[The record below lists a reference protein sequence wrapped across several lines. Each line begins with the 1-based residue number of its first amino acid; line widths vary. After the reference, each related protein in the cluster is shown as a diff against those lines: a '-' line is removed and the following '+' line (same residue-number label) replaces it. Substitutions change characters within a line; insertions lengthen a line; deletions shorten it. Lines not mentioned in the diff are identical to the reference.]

1 MISLAAVLSA
11 AAVALA
17 LSDARGRTARAMIH
31 ALPRAPELTSA
42 SRVGPAMCGLAGAAV
57 AQHLGGWT
65 GVVVGAGAGAG
76 AWAAVRAAPRRA
88 RLAADRRLLQ
98 AIPLGCDL
106 LAACV
111 SAGASPQAATRA
123 VAEAVPGPLADVLH
137 GVARSLALGGS
148 ATQAWAPYAD
158 GPAALRT
165 LAVVL
170 CRASL
175 SGASPA
181 PMLDALAV
189 DQRERQRLAG
199 EAAARRAGVAM
210 VAPLGLCFLPA
221 FVLLGVVPL
230 VAGLLGGGLDL
241 LAG

>member
-1 MISLAAVLSA
+1 MIYLAALLSA
-11 AAVALA
+11 AAAVLA
-17 LSDARGRTARAMIH
+17 LSDARGRTTRAMTN
-31 ALPRAPELTSA
+31 ALPRGPGATGH
-42 SRVGPAMCGLAGAAV
+42 SRVGPAMCCLAGASV
-57 AQHLGGWT
+57 YQLLGGWT
-65 GVVVGAGAGAG
+65 GVVVGAGAAAA
-76 AWAAVRAAPRRA
+76 AWSALRAAPRRD

-98 AIPLGCDL
+98 AIPLSCDL

-111 SAGASPQAATRA
+111 SAGASPHAATRA
-123 VAEAVPGPLADVLH
+123 VAEAVPGPLAEVLH

-158 GPAALRT
+158 GPAPLRT
-165 LAVVL
+165 MAVVL

>member
-1 MISLAAVLSA
+1 M
-11 AAVALA
+11 
-17 LSDARGRTARAMIH
+17 
-31 ALPRAPELTSA
+31 
-42 SRVGPAMCGLAGAAV
+42 
-57 AQHLGGWT
+57 
-65 GVVVGAGAGAG
+65 
-76 AWAAVRAAPRRA
+76 
-88 RLAADRRLLQ
+88 
-98 AIPLGCDL
+98 
-106 LAACV
+106 
-111 SAGASPQAATRA
+111 
-123 VAEAVPGPLADVLH
+123 
-137 GVARSLALGGS
+137 
-148 ATQAWAPYAD
+148 
-158 GPAALRT
+158 
-165 LAVVL
+165 AVVL